1 MSVIRSIP
9 ALRGFAWRL
18 GRKLYCA
25 ARGEVCNEPSRNGE
39 YWLLKRVL
47 ERAPDKARHVILD
60 VGANRGDWSNEAIR
74 ISRPESNIRVHAFE
88 PSSPTRELL
97 SKRLSG
103 TRGVTIH
110 SCALSN
116 VDGDSILYSGG
127 VGAGTNSL
135 HEVSGPDK
143 ETVHLRR
150 LDSWLAAEGIDGLTM
165 VKIDTEGFDFLV
177 LEGAERTLAQGAC
190 EIVQFEYNW
199 RWILNRAS
207 LRGVFRLIAG
217 KPYQLGKLVDE
228 TIELYDEWHFE
239 LDRYFEGN
247 YVLIR
252 KDSPL
257 LALGK
262 RVRFSPSNSPV
273 GVHDGLDTRLS

>member
-25 ARGEVCNEPSRNGE
+25 ARGELPNEPSRNGE

-47 ERAPDKARHVILD
+47 ERAPGEAQHVILD

-88 PSSPTRELL
+88 PSAPTRELL
-97 SKRLSG
+97 TKRLSG
-103 TRGVTIH
+103 VREVTIH

-116 VDGDSILYSGG
+116 VEGDSIFYSDGA
-127 VGAGTNSL
+127 GAGTNSL
-135 HEVSGPDK
+135 HEVSGPNK
-143 ETVHLRR
+143 ETVHLKR
-150 LDSWLAAEGIDGLTM
+150 LDSWLAAEGIDALTM
-165 VKIDTEGFDFLV
+165 IKIDTEGFDFLV
-177 LEGAERTLAQGAC
+177 LEGAERTLTLGAC

-199 RWILNRAS
+199 RWLLNRAS
-207 LRGVFRLIAG
+207 LRDVFRLISG
-217 KPYQLGKLVDE
+217 KPYQLGKLIGE
-228 TIELYDEWHFE
+228 SIEFYDEWHFE
-239 LDRYFEGN
+239 LDRYFENN

-252 KDSPL
+252 KNSPL

-262 RVRFSPSNSPV
+262 RVRFSPSNSPM
-273 GVHDGLDTRLS
+273 GAHGGLDARLS